1 MRNLVYLIGLPNYL
15 ISKESLQSTYFFGQ
29 FGPIKKLILNNNSK
43 KNGGNNSA
51 YVTFESDISAA
62 MAILTIDGINFKNKF
77 FKASFGMTK
86 YCSFFLKGDKC
97 PKKECLFLHRK
108 ANQEDIVT
116 VKDQVSQKVHV
127 TMTNEDVVEYCL
139 SLGANQIKQFEL
151 SYKEVYSKEDEYSYQ
166 YKSWAAVIPS
176 VQKTIDYIK
185 KQFENK
191 FKKSVY
197 EKSTIKKKKK
207 TSKIKSIKSSK
218 KKTMLQK
225 W

>member
-29 FGPIKKLILNNNSK
+29 FGPIKKLILNNNNK
-43 KNGGNNSA
+43 KNGGNNTA

-86 YCSFFLKGDKC
+86 YCSFFLKSETC

-116 VKDQVSQKVHV
+116 VKDQISQKVHV
-127 TMTNEDVVEYCL
+127 TMTNEDVVDYCL

-151 SYKEVYSKEDEYSYQ
+151 SYQDIYSKVDEHSYQ
-166 YKSWAAVIPS
+166 YKLWADVIPS

-185 KQFENK
+185 NQFKNK
-191 FKKSVY
+191 FKKSIY

-207 TSKIKSIKSSK
+207 PTKIKSIKSSK